1 MGSSGVGAPG
11 RRRRA
16 SWGLASAILLA
27 ACGEAQGPSY
37 YFFPEGPFQSVEI
50 PEPASG
56 SAADAPWSAGPELVL
71 EEVGSIFVARVF
83 SDTLVGIVDPMAC
96 QGHLYGLDPEG
107 HALRHLARLG
117 RCGDGPAEFRGLV
130 DLHAHG
136 DTLIL
141 ADEQRNTLSFFPV
154 QGGEPR
160 RLQLGSGLDDP
171 WRVSEIVHV
180 EESSL
185 LLLGTLRAGAEPQ
198 AGFVRRVHR
207 TTGAVLDAFLPDP
220 SAAALN
226 LAAGLRRGFLCR
238 DPAGGE
244 LVVANRW
251 RAERAVLDEGGRV
264 RAVSISPSLEWV
276 AEEPWPDR
284 PGVRPTAYVRLAC
297 GGGEALIQ
305 WRTQDSNRE
314 VDRYYLEILNV
325 EGRVLHQETGGRPG
339 PQHPAAMGI
348 AGRVP
353 GGWLAYSNHSELG
366 PILRVLR
373 LQGADSPG

>member
-1 MGSSGVGAPG
+1 VGSSGVRAPG
-11 RRRRA
+11 RRRRP

-37 YFFPEGPFQSVEI
+37 YFFPQGPFQSVEI

-56 SAADAPWSAGPELVL
+56 SAADAAWSSGPELVL

-96 QGHLYGLDPEG
+96 QGHLYGLDPVG

-130 DLHAHG
+130 DLYAHG
-136 DTLIL
+136 DTLVL

-160 RLQLGSGLDDP
+160 RLQLGSGFNDP

-185 LLLGTLRAGAEPQ
+185 LLLGTVRAGAEPE

-226 LAAGLRRGFLCR
+226 LASGLRRGF
-238 DPAGGE
+238 
-244 LVVANRW
+244 
-251 RAERAVLDEGGRV
+251 
-264 RAVSISPSLEWV
+264 
-276 AEEPWPDR
+276 
-284 PGVRPTAYVRLAC
+284 
-297 GGGEALIQ
+297 
-305 WRTQDSNRE
+305 
-314 VDRYYLEILNV
+314 
-325 EGRVLHQETGGRPG
+325 
-339 PQHPAAMGI
+339 
-348 AGRVP
+348 VP
-353 GGWLAYSNHSELG
+353 
-366 PILRVLR
+366 
-373 LQGADSPG
+373 